1 MAAGQKVERPILAAV
16 GRLKLVPQAELP
28 FVLQLQSGDGLT
40 QGTAVLTD
48 HTEGGTFEEVEFLQ
62 ESRNNEGVTEVK
74 QQATEHQPL
83 MVQVGG
89 VWTRVDVAHRDLRA
103 EVEVA
108 VNGQNWVVSVPNSFW
123 K

>member
-1 MAAGQKVERPILAAV
+1 MAAGQKVEGPILAAV

-28 FVLQLQSGDGLT
+28 FVLQLQSGNGLT

-103 EVEVA
+103 
-108 VNGQNWVVSVPNSFW
+108 
-123 K
+123 

>member
-48 HTEGGTFEEVEFLQ
+48 HTEGGTCGQIQDQKLD
-62 ESRNNEGVTEVK
+62 SRTRS
-74 QQATEHQPL
+74 ATLIIQFSSL
-83 MVQVGG
+83 
-89 VWTRVDVAHRDLRA
+89 L
-103 EVEVA
+103 
-108 VNGQNWVVSVPNSFW
+108 
-123 K
+123 

>member
-1 MAAGQKVERPILAAV
+1 MAAGQKVEGPILVAV

-28 FVLQLQSGDGLT
+28 FVLQLQSGDCLT

-108 VNGQNWVVSVPNSFW
+108 VNGQNWVVSVPNSFR